1 MKIEKLNE
9 EMKGI
14 LDEYGYLEHDE
25 KEILS
30 HEEWENKLYEL
41 KEKGLDYEMN
51 ENGEKVYFQE
61 KISGTFTD
69 EEFNKAYKI
78 LLLKKISS
86 LEEKVNTVK
95 WCNVWF
101 TVLTI
106 ISVISAI
113 VTTCQVCN
121 FVDKLRWF

>member
-14 LDEYGYLEHDE
+14 LDEYGYLEYE
-25 KEILS
+25 KEFLP
-30 HEEWENKLYEL
+30 HEEWEKKLYESE
-41 KEKGLDYEMN
+41 EKGLDFEMN

-61 KISGTFTD
+61 KLSGTFTD
-69 EEFNKAYKI
+69 EEFNKVYKI

-95 WCNVWF
+95 LCNIWF

-106 ISVISAI
+106 ISLIATI
-113 VTTCQVCN
+113 ITTTNLMKLFN
-121 FVDKLRWF
+121 F